1 MNLQKIVTGQYV
13 ELPKMLDA
21 RERRQFVQQ
30 KLLNEHQLPLISFTL
45 NIVGPIKVF
54 PLAIR
59 TFEEGLSMIRTQC
72 MAWKLPIIEEKRIKD
87 ITGYEAFLV
96 IDSDARTVKE
106 ILCRL

>member
-59 TFEEGLSMIRTQC
+59 TFDGMEASDHRRKTNRGYH
-72 MAWKLPIIEEKRIKD
+72 RI
-87 ITGYEAFLV
+87 
-96 IDSDARTVKE
+96 
-106 ILCRL
+106 

>member
-59 TFEEGLSMIRTQC
+59 GGTIYDPNPVYGMEASDHRRKTNRGYH
-72 MAWKLPIIEEKRIKD
+72 RI
-87 ITGYEAFLV
+87 
-96 IDSDARTVKE
+96 
-106 ILCRL
+106 

>member
-30 KLLNEHQLPLISFTL
+30 KLLSEHQLPLISFTL

-54 PLAIR
+54 PLASPYLR
-59 TFEEGLSMIRTQC
+59 GGTFHDPNPVYGMEASDHRRKTNRGYH
-72 MAWKLPIIEEKRIKD
+72 RI
-87 ITGYEAFLV
+87 
-96 IDSDARTVKE
+96 
-106 ILCRL
+106 

>member
-54 PLAIR
+54 PLAGTIHDPNPVYGMEASDHR
-59 TFEEGLSMIRTQC
+59 RKTNRGYH
-72 MAWKLPIIEEKRIKD
+72 RI
-87 ITGYEAFLV
+87 
-96 IDSDARTVKE
+96 
-106 ILCRL
+106 